1 MPGLG
6 YLGGD
11 YDFVPSATGLLLS
24 LKLAAGIGFF
34 CIGSDTYTLKSANT
48 YNGSPSTMPT
58 IATYYTN
65 SSLTGA
71 GSWTEVYQAAA
82 DSFEIASGMAYFYVD
97 GADLPSG
104 AKYVEVTAGGAG
116 TVSAIYGDLSAPR
129 QPPNLPARSGASS

>member
-11 YDFVPSATGLLLS
+11 YDFVPDATGLLLS

-34 CIGSDTYTLKSANT
+34 CIGADTYTLKSAST
-48 YNGSPSTMPT
+48 YNGSPSAMPT
-58 IATYYTN
+58 ISTYYTN
-65 SSLTGA
+65 SSLAGA
-71 GSWTEVYQAAA
+71 GTWTQQAQAAA

-104 AKYVEVTAGGAG
+104 ANYVEVTVGGSG

-129 QPPNLPARSGASS
+129 QPQNLPARSGSAS